1 MYRNKEGNKILLDL
15 LEKNENTVLWEKIH
29 VIAQGQLTKF
39 FQDRWGIQGGIRSG
53 PVGIDFNSFS

>member
-29 VIAQGQLTKF
+29 VIAQG
-39 FQDRWGIQGGIRSG
+39 
-53 PVGIDFNSFS
+53 